1 MTDKKQQLDLS
12 QMMGALTGALDP
24 SKAKEFAWYRSFSYP
39 DIPNFTLDGVMKFA
53 GASLFS
59 HALNSDN
66 IVYHKSASVRVED
79 DSNFDG
85 DYSGL
90 SLSDFRKVI
99 QTNNFMFYISP
110 NSAVSV
116 SVRIG
121 NSFDKKFVCSVISLD
136 KSIVDK
142 VISEFKDFYEQ
153 VEAE

>member
-39 DIPNFTLDGVMKFA
+39 DVPDFQLDNVMRFA

-66 IVYHKSASVRVED
+66 VVYHNTASVLVED
-79 DSNFDG
+79 DSHFDG
-85 DYSGL
+85 PCSEL
-90 SLSDFRKVI
+90 SFSEFRKVI
-99 QTNNFMFYISP
+99 QTNNFMFYTSL

-116 SVRIG
+116 SVSFT
-121 NSFDKKFVCSVISLD
+121 NSLNKRFVCSVISLN
-136 KSIVDK
+136 KSTVDK
-142 VISEFKDFYEQ
+142 VLSEFKDFYEQ
-153 VEAE
+153 MEAE